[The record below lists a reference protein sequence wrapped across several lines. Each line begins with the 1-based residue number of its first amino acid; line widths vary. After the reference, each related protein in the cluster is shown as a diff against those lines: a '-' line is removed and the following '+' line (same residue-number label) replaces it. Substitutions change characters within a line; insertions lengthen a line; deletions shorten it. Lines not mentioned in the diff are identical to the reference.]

1 MRNNTVTRFLSEYS
15 ALSQILEPRDMIA
28 LAKATVMEAP
38 AILRTRKL
46 TALDA
51 AMSRN
56 MTVHVGKTSIV
67 MPLDRID
74 RILTVNRDNP
84 TFGNIREI
92 YARDCYFEH
101 LRLKCPV
108 GAVLDLG
115 ANRGMFSLLALLALQ
130 ADVVVGVEPTELY
143 ETVYRILLEANGCD
157 LRRGPRYK
165 KFVATPSAERQDPEH
180 NVSIETI
187 LQEQKIDRFGLVKID
202 IEGYEKALFSEPEWL
217 SRVDNITMELHPGF
231 VGDLSCISAALTQ
244 YGFDWLAFNQAGE
257 KVDVQKAMFL
267 YASCTG
273 SIIP

>member
-1 MRNNTVTRFLSEYS
+1 MV
-15 ALSQILEPRDMIA
+15 A
-28 LAKATVMEAP
+28 LAKATVTQSP
-38 AILRTRKL
+38 AILHTRKL
-46 TALDA
+46 TALDV

-74 RILTVNRDNP
+74 RILAANHDNP

-92 YARDCYFEH
+92 YARNCYFEH
-101 LRLKCPV
+101 LRLKPPV

-130 ADVVVGVEPTELY
+130 ADVVVGVEPIEVY
-143 ETVYRILLEANGCD
+143 EPVHRILLEANGCD

-165 KFVATPSAERQDPEH
+165 KFAATPSAERQDPEH

-187 LQEQKIDRFGLVKID
+187 LQEQKIDRFNLVKID
-202 IEGYEKALFSEPEWL
+202 IEGHEKTLFSEPEWL
-217 SRVDNITMELHPGF
+217 SRVDNITMELHPHF
-231 VGDLSCISAALTQ
+231 VGDLSSIPAALTQ

-257 KVDVQKAMFL
+257 QVNIQKAMFL

-273 SIIP
+273 SLIP

>member
-1 MRNNTVTRFLSEYS
+1 LRNNTVTRFLSEYS
-15 ALSQILEPRDMIA
+15 ALSRILEPRDMAA
-28 LAKATVMEAP
+28 LAKATVMQAP

-56 MTVHVGKTSIV
+56 MTVHVGQTSIV

-101 LRLKCPV
+101 LRLKSPV

-130 ADVVVGVEPTELY
+130 ANVVVGVEPTERGVELVSRF
-143 ETVYRILLEANGCD
+143 THRAGDTCGALEQIGTPD
-157 LRRGPRYK
+157 
-165 KFVATPSAERQDPEH
+165 VADEEE
-180 NVSIETI
+180 V
-187 LQEQKIDRFGLVKID
+187 
-202 IEGYEKALFSEPEWL
+202 
-217 SRVDNITMELHPGF
+217 
-231 VGDLSCISAALTQ
+231 
-244 YGFDWLAFNQAGE
+244 AGE
-257 KVDVQKAMFL
+257 KAER
-267 YASCTG
+267 
-273 SIIP
+273 